1 MRLSDE
7 RIAVLAHEI
16 CDRLLNE
23 ELIDLEIDEE
33 RFYFLIEQLILQDL
47 RLEDQIDE
55 EAAAWLQEH
64 RSNLQD
70 GTPDWEI
77 ALEKVK
83 EDIAISKGYV
93 IR

>member
-1 MRLSDE
+1 MRLSEE
-7 RIAVLAHEI
+7 RIAVLARNT
-16 CDRLLNE
+16 CDRLLDE

-33 RFYFLIEQLILQDL
+33 RFFFLVEQLMLQDL
-47 RLEDQIDE
+47 RMEDQIDE
-55 EAAAWLQEH
+55 EAASWLQKH
-64 RSNLQD
+64 RPYLQD

-93 IR
+93 IH